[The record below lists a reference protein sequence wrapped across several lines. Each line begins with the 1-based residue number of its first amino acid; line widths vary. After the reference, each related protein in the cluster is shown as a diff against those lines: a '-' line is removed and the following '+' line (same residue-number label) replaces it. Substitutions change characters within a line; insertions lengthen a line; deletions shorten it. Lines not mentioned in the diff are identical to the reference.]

1 MNARL
6 PSRDRSASSGCWSR
20 DDADGGGQPRD
31 VRRDLLPVAWCSCQ
45 RRWIPRP
52 ASLYSRKMPS
62 SADSGRKLFREE
74 PPPERE
80 IDVLRRALAVLRE
93 CVPATWR
100 YRIEEEARRR
110 DVVLDALVILEAPDG
125 SSATLAVEAN
135 RLVATRDVPDQVE
148 RLRSMVSRAAIPSAV
163 PMLVAR
169 YLPPSTRER
178 LERDGVAYADATGN
192 VRVAIDH
199 PALFVRNVG
208 EDHDPWRGPGRPRG
222 TLKGAPAARVVR
234 ALVDFSPPYTIP
246 RLIERSGAS
255 TGATYRV
262 VEFLEEEDLLE
273 RKPRGP
279 ITAVAWRRL
288 IERWSQ
294 DYGFQRSDVVQSF
307 LFPRGVEAIP
317 EALRSTKGNGYV
329 LTGSLA
335 AQSLA
340 PYAPPRLAMIYVTD
354 ILIMT
359 DRLGLR
365 AVDKG
370 ANVLLAANR
379 DDVSFIRAHNM
390 DGVVTAAPSQIAV
403 DLLTAPG
410 RSPSEGRALL
420 DWMEADE
427 QQWRR

>member
-1 MNARL
+1 ML
-6 PSRDRSASSGCWSR
+6 PAPWTC
-20 DDADGGGQPRD
+20 
-31 VRRDLLPVAWCSCQ
+31 
-45 RRWIPRP
+45 
-52 ASLYSRKMPS
+52 
-62 SADSGRKLFREE
+62 
-74 PPPERE
+74 
-80 IDVLRRALAVLRE
+80 
-93 CVPATWR
+93 
-100 YRIEEEARRR
+100 RIEEEAQRGE
-110 DVVLDALVILEAPDG
+110 VALDALVTLEAPDG
-125 SSATLAVEAN
+125 SSTYLVVEAK
-135 RLVATRDVPDQVE
+135 RLVATRDVPAQLE
-148 RLRSMVSRAAIPSAV
+148 QLRAMISRAAIPAAV

-169 YLPPSTRER
+169 YLPPSTRKR

-192 VRVAIDH
+192 LRLAIDR

-208 EDHDPWRGPGRPRG
+208 EDRDPWRGPGRPRG

-246 RLIERSGAS
+246 ELIERSVAS

-262 VEFLEEEDLLE
+262 MEFLQEEDLLE

-279 ITAVAWRRL
+279 IIAVEWRQL
-288 IERWSQ
+288 VERWSQ
-294 DYGFQRSDVVQSF
+294 DYGFQRSDAVQSF
-307 LFPRGVEAIP
+307 LFPRGVEAVP

-354 ILIMT
+354 IAAMA

-365 AVDKG
+365 AVDRG

-379 DDVSFIRAHNM
+379 EDVSFIRTQSV
-390 DGVVTAAPSQIAV
+390 DGVMTAAPSQIAV
-403 DLLTAPG
+403 DLLTGPG
-410 RSPSEGRALL
+410 RSPSEGQALL
-420 DWMEADE
+420 DWMEANE